1 MFIISFGDLEGL
13 QSADDIRI
21 TQRVTSIGVTSH
33 VGLVD
38 TVDERKVDD
47 AVSRR
52 IGGGVVDDKMIAGLV
67 ALDVKIY
74 LKPAW
79 L

>member
-13 QSADDIRI
+13 ESADDIRI
-21 TQRVTSIGVTSH
+21 TQRVTSIGVMSH

-67 ALDVKIY
+67 ALDIKIY
-74 LKPAW
+74 LKSAW

>member
-13 QSADDIRI
+13 ESADDIRI
-21 TQRVTSIGVTSH
+21 THRVTSIGVPSH

-52 IGGGVVDDKMIAGLV
+52 IGGGVVDDKMMAGLV
-67 ALDVKIY
+67 SLDVKIY